1 MKKGFITLK
10 SSQLLFLLLLIV
22 LFGSCVPQKKI
33 RYLQSLA
40 KEDTT
45 SKSFVYSPVPD
56 YKVQVGDNLY
66 IKIQSF
72 DDKTYRFFNPDAGNT
87 NSNNMTNEASIYLNS
102 YVVDR
107 QGNISLPFI
116 GAIYV
121 KDHTLDVVKESI
133 QNVIDQYLKE
143 TTVVVKMVSFKITML
158 GEVKVPGNY
167 PIYQDRVNIFEA
179 IARAGDL
186 TNFANR
192 NRVVLIRNGEKGAL
206 LHRIDLTKDDI
217 LSSDY
222 FFLQPNDI
230 VYVEPLRGKQFA
242 FADFPYAILLST
254 ISTSILIMQYF
265 K

>member
-1 MKKGFITLK
+1 
-10 SSQLLFLLLLIV
+10 
-22 LFGSCVPQKKI
+22 
-33 RYLQSLA
+33 
-40 KEDTT
+40 
-45 SKSFVYSPVPD
+45 
-56 YKVQVGDNLY
+56 
-66 IKIQSF
+66 
-72 DDKTYRFFNPDAGNT
+72 
-87 NSNNMTNEASIYLNS
+87 
-102 YVVDR
+102 
-107 QGNISLPFI
+107 
-116 GAIYV
+116 
-121 KDHTLDVVKESI
+121 
-133 QNVIDQYLKE
+133 
-143 TTVVVKMVSFKITML
+143 MVSFKITML

-192 NRVVLIRNGEKGAL
+192 NRVVLIRNNEKGAL

-254 ISTSILIMQYF
+254 ISTTILIMQYF